1 MPVRKERQVFSNMIR
16 WIKCTAALGA
26 AVLLQ
31 LYGTA
36 AYYAWQ
42 LPDSYYVQTGSRLEV
57 DTALHFLYDIVIIPY
72 FSDSVKIKPHKA
84 DA

>member
-1 MPVRKERQVFSNMIR
+1 MIR

-57 DTALHFLYDIVIIPY
+57 DLSLIHI
-72 FSDSVKIKPHKA
+72 
-84 DA
+84 